1 VVGRQGLTGI
11 DPFGLHSAAVREVDE
26 YTVTAFNTDT
36 ASSNRIHDDATARRF
51 GFRGGLV
58 PGVDT
63 YAYLVHLP
71 ALAWGRDWLAGGSLV
86 ARFEQPVYDGDEVQV
101 VWRRDGNLEVRD
113 PAGHRCATAIP
124 AKRATR
130 ETVYDFPLVET
141 VARDE
146 RPPASP
152 ETLAVGTLFAL
163 EPHRFDA
170 EVAHGY
176 LDDVREDLA
185 LFRDEG
191 IANPA
196 WLLRDANHVLSANVE
211 LGPWIHVESEVVHHG
226 LVTDGAMVSARARV
240 ERLFEKKGH
249 RFVTL
254 AVQHLADDRT
264 VMTTWHTAIYR
275 PRQVVEAG

>member
-1 VVGRQGLTGI
+1 MRDV
-11 DPFGLHSAAVREVDE
+11 E

-58 PGVDT
+58 PGVDV

-71 ALAWGRDWLAGGSLV
+71 AAAGGREWLTDGSLT
-86 ARFEQPVYDGDEVQV
+86 ARFEQPVYDGDVVQV
-101 VWRRDGNLEVRD
+101 TWRDGDLELRD
-113 PAGHRCATAIP
+113 PGGQRCAVATP
-124 AKRATR
+124 AAQATR
-130 ETVYDFPLVET
+130 EAVHDLPLVPT
-141 VARDE
+141 VARED

-170 EVAHGY
+170 DVAQRY

-191 IANPA
+191 IAHPA
-196 WLLRDANHVLSANVE
+196 WLLRDANYVLSANVE

-264 VMTTWHTAIYR
+264 VMTTSHTAIYR
-275 PRQVVEAG
+275 PRQVAEAG